1 MEQPRMEHQ
10 MILENQ
16 ILENQIQNMQSV
28 VQPTTEPSTTQ
39 NNPIL
44 QISANQLNAT
54 YHQQKSTKTRFIA
67 KQNSVPNKPSIRQTS
82 QTVANCTNNNI
93 DNEWEDIETHQND
106 DVFTEKTHQQ
116 NFLLNSVG
124 RRKSSHSSAGKNMN
138 RRQSIAA
145 RQLENLTGATK
156 IMYQEGSGSMI
167 PLSPNATRRSLTQTF
182 RQRSVS
188 SDFCTSGSASLPPSR
203 HNSGKLRNNPDS
215 SGRNSVND
223 MCINVSEDRINEER
237 VEESRTKSVE
247 SELSQKSTN
256 QKV

>member
-1 MEQPRMEHQ
+1 
-10 MILENQ
+10 
-16 ILENQIQNMQSV
+16 MQSV
-28 VQPTTEPSTTQ
+28 IQPTTEPSTTQ

-44 QISANQLNAT
+44 QISANQLNVT
-54 YHQQKSTKTRFIA
+54 YHQQKSNKNRFIA
-67 KQNSVPNKPSIRQTS
+67 KQNSVPNKPSSLRQTS
-82 QTVANCTNNNI
+82 QTVANCTSNI

-124 RRKSSHSSAGKNMN
+124 RRKSSHSSASKNMN
-138 RRQSIAA
+138 RRQSMA
-145 RQLENLTGATK
+145 RQLESLTGATK
-156 IMYQEGSGSMI
+156 IMYQESGSMI
-167 PLSPNATRRSLTQTF
+167 PLSPNASRRSLTQTF

-223 MCINVSEDRINEER
+223 MCINVSENRINEER

-247 SELSQKSTN
+247 SELSQKNHHKNSEVKCQPTRKSDITKDN
-256 QKV
+256 SAE